1 MSFLDHVRACNA
13 WDPAEFVPWVLEG
26 ECLGMLTHGFAD
38 HLRRWPGQL
47 QIGTGSVIWTPPA
60 ADFEGRTQALTEIIR
75 TLVGEGV
82 IDHLHG
88 ELYPVTPGNR
98 TQARLLIDRAC
109 APYFGVRAFGQHL
122 NGFVRDTDGL
132 KLWIGRRAPDRRVYP
147 GYLDNL
153 VAGGLPWGM
162 GLAENLRK
170 ECQEEAGMDAA
181 LADRALPVGLVTY
194 CRASRHGLK
203 PDVIYCYD
211 LELPAGYVPRN
222 TDGEVAAFYLWPVEQ
237 VLATVR
243 DSDAFKLNCNLVII
257 DFLARHGYLD
267 QEAPDYVDLLQ
278 GLRSPLP

>member
-13 WDPAEFVPWVLEG
+13 WDPAEFLPWVLEG
-26 ECLGMLTHGFAD
+26 ERLGMLARGFAD
-38 HLRRWPGQL
+38 HLTRWPDQFHVGREAM
-47 QIGTGSVIWTPPA
+47 TWTPPA
-60 ADFEGRTQALTEIIR
+60 AGFDGRTQALAEVIE

-82 IDHLHG
+82 IDHRHG

-122 NGFVRDTDGL
+122 NGFVRDPDGL
-132 KLWIGRRAPDRRVYP
+132 KLWIARRALDRRVYP

-153 VAGGLPWGM
+153 VAGGLPWGI

-170 ECQEEAGMDAA
+170 ECHEEAGMDTAM
-181 LADRALPVGLVTY
+181 ADRAVPVGLVTY
-194 CRASRHGLK
+194 CRASRRGLK

-211 LELPAGYVPRN
+211 LELPAGFIPRN
-222 TDGEVAAFYLWPVEQ
+222 TDGEVSAFYLWPVEK
-237 VLATVR
+237 VLETVR

-257 DFLARHGYLD
+257 DFLARHGDLD
-267 QEAPDYVDLLQ
+267 QDAPDYVDLLQ